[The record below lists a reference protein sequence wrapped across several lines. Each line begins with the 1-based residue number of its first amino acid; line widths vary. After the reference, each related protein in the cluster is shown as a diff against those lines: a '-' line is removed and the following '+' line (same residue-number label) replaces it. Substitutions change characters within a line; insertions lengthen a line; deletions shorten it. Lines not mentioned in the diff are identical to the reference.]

1 MLHAIYLDG
10 REVHVVKP
18 GIDEFK
24 LTDLVP
30 DHEYEV
36 HVEARQ
42 SKDVHKKSNIRPAT
56 SRSLLF
62 TTPKGGMLHTNC
74 LIISPWTGIKVN
86 EMACRNRSHFLIPYT
101 CSEVQKVQCYLF
113 QI

>member
-10 REVHVVKP
+10 REVHVVRP
-18 GIDEFK
+18 GIDKFK

-30 DHEYEV
+30 DHAYEV
-36 HVEARQ
+36 NVEARQ

-62 TTPKGGMLHTNC
+62 TTPKGGMLSGFA
-74 LIISPWTGIKVN
+74 L
-86 EMACRNRSHFLIPYT
+86 
-101 CSEVQKVQCYLF
+101 Q
-113 QI
+113 